1 MNHGARCDIEN
12 NDGKTPGQVAFDEN
26 IRKLLGGSVNNDTAE
41 IVTEAG
47 DNKFVPNYLQH
58 PAFNHKVDL
67 TERNVNKDKQPIIA
81 DDKEVKIEG
90 SNSVP
95 PRNFSSFHQ
104 NSNIIILK
112 IRIAD
117 CLDKDF
123 IEIDMED
130 NQLNFQNLKV
140 SFLCNVSVHV

>member
-1 MNHGARCDIEN
+1 MNHGARSDIEN
-12 NDGKTPGQVAFDEN
+12 NEGKTPAQVAFDEN
-26 IRKLLGGSVNNDTAE
+26 IRKILGGAINNDTAE
-41 IVTEAG
+41 IVTKAG

-67 TERNVNKDKQPIIA
+67 TEKNVNKNKQPMIA
-81 DDKEVKIEG
+81 DAKEVEIEDF
-90 SNSVP
+90 NTVQ
-95 PRNFSSFHQ
+95 PRNFSSFRQ
-104 NSNIIILK
+104 DSNLIILK

-140 SFLCNVSVHV
+140 SFFVFLSTCA